1 MLQYLTCG
9 ALNVAGPSKCDIA
22 LMLSPRLA
30 VLTVDYL
37 DVTHPE
43 RATLPRFEEIQGEY
57 SKELGSYVQFP
68 HFNLRTQ
75 GLRGSEDAKPTPT
88 TLNPH

>member
-1 MLQYLTCG
+1 MLHSYRGFNLALT
-9 ALNVAGPSKCDIA
+9 P
-22 LMLSPRLA
+22 P

-43 RATLPRFEEIQGEY
+43 RATLPRFDDIQEEY
-57 SKELGSYVQFP
+57 SKDLGSYVQFP

-75 GLRGSEDAKPTPT
+75 GLRGRVETWPAVV
-88 TLNPH
+88 

>member
-1 MLQYLTCG
+1 MLQEIKELCC
-9 ALNVAGPSKCDIA
+9 AHAGDSLRPPPVISHFQSVFISLCP
-22 LMLSPRLA
+22 LLP

-43 RATLPRFEEIQGEY
+43 RATLPRFQDIQGEY

-75 GLRGSEDAKPTPT
+75 DLRGTEDA
-88 TLNPH
+88 

>member
-1 MLQYLTCG
+1 MLILGGVCNLLRFTFSVG
-9 ALNVAGPSKCDIA
+9 LF
-22 LMLSPRLA
+22 SPLP

-43 RATLPRFEEIQGEY
+43 RATLPRFEDIQGEY

-75 GLRGSEDAKPTPT
+75 GLRGSEDARLT
-88 TLNPH
+88 TYSCLRFRRV